1 MYLFGEY
8 RGQNGARGS
17 VGNRNSIFISTETSK
32 TALAF
37 MHKTIQYLNSMGV
50 TWSQIFPPPPTLTEV
65 NLPSQKGK
73 VFIVTGGYSGV
84 GFELCRTLYRVGGT
98 VYLAGRSEEKA
109 LDTIAKIKSLCTPTS
124 PDGNIIFLPLS
135 LDDLRTIK
143 PAVKRFTTAESRL
156 DVLFN
161 NAGVSNPPQGTS
173 LQGHDMELATNCLGP
188 HLFTQLLLP
197 ILRRSTAETTPIA
210 SVRVIWTASIV
221 VDAFALETGIEIA
234 ELFQKDADKSRNYLN
249 TKVGNLFLA
258 DALASQ
264 IGGNG
269 ILSLVQNPGN
279 IKTNIMRHSRPVFPF
294 VLGPF
299 LYPPRFGAYTGIWSA
314 FSGDLTIND
323 GGKYILPWGCLH
335 PCPRDELL
343 RAMKVKE
350 EGGTGV
356 AAAFVQ
362 YCDDQIAEFL

>member
-1 MYLFGEY
+1 MDK
-8 RGQNGARGS
+8 
-17 VGNRNSIFISTETSK
+17 I
-32 TALAF
+32 
-37 MHKTIQYLNSMGV
+37 IQYFNSMGV
-50 TWSQIFPPPPTLTEV
+50 IWSQIFPPPPTLTEV

-84 GFELCRTLYRVGGT
+84 GLELCRILYRVGGT

-124 PDGNIIFLPLS
+124 PDGNIMFLPLS

-173 LQGHDMELATNCLGP
+173 PQGHDMELATNCLGP

-197 ILRRSTAETTPIA
+197 ILRNTAEATPIA

-221 VDAFALETGIEIA
+221 VDAFALETGIGLA
-234 ELFQKDADKSRNYLN
+234 EVFQKDADKSRNYLN
-249 TKVGNLFLA
+249 TKVGSWFLA
-258 DALASQ
+258 DSLASQ
-264 IGGNG
+264 IGGDG

-299 LYPPRFGAYTGIWSA
+299 LYAPRFGAYTGIWSA
-314 FSGDLTIND
+314 FSGDLTIDD
-323 GGKYILPWGCLH
+323 GGKYILPWGRLH
-335 PCPRDELL
+335 PCPRDEVL
-343 RAMKVKE
+343 RAMKGKE

-362 YCDDQIAEFL
+362 YCDNQIAAFL

>member
-1 MYLFGEY
+1 M
-8 RGQNGARGS
+8 
-17 VGNRNSIFISTETSK
+17 GNRNFILISTESSRS
-32 TALAF
+32 ALASI
-37 MHKTIQYLNSMGV
+37 HKTIQYYNSMGV
-50 TWSQIFPPPPTLTEV
+50 IWSQIFPPPPTLTEV
-65 NLPSQKGK
+65 DLPCQKGK

-84 GFELCRTLYRVGGT
+84 GWELCRILYRVGGT

-109 LDTIAKIKSLCTPTS
+109 LEAIAKIKSLCTPTS
-124 PDGNIIFLPLS
+124 PDGNIIFLPIS

-143 PAVKRFTTAESRL
+143 PAVKSFTRAESRL

-173 LQGHDMELATNCLGP
+173 PQGHDMQLATNCLGP

-197 ILRRSTAETTPIA
+197 MLRSTAETTSIA

-221 VDAFALETGIEIA
+221 VDTFALETGIELA

-249 TKVGNLFLA
+249 TKVGNWFLA

-264 IGGNG
+264 IGGDG

-294 VLGPF
+294 VLGTF
-299 LYPPRFGAYTGIWSA
+299 LYAPKFGAYTGIWSA

-323 GGKYILPWGCLH
+323 GGKYILPWGYLH

-343 RAMKVKE
+343 RAMKGKE

-362 YCDDQIAEFL
+362 YCNNQIAAFL

>member
-8 RGQNGARGS
+8 RRRNGARGS
-17 VGNRNSIFISTETSK
+17 VGNRNFIFISTESSRFVLPFIDK
-32 TALAF
+32 A
-37 MHKTIQYLNSMGV
+37 IQYFNRMGV

-84 GFELCRTLYRVGGT
+84 GFELCGILYRVGGT

-109 LDTIAKIKSLCTPTS
+109 LDAIAKIKNLCTPTT

-143 PAVKRFTTAESRL
+143 PAVRRFTTAESRL

-173 LQGHDMELATNCLGP
+173 PQGHDMQLATNCLGP

-197 ILRRSTAETTPIA
+197 ILRSTAETTPIA

-221 VDAFALETGIEIA
+221 VDAFALETGIELA
-234 ELFQKDADKSRNYLN
+234 ELFQKDADEFHNYLN
-249 TKVGNLFLA
+249 TKVGNWFLA
-258 DALASQ
+258 DSLASQ
-264 IGGNG
+264 IGGYG

-279 IKTNIMRHSRPVFPF
+279 IKTNIMRHSRPFFRF

-299 LYPPRFGAYTGIWSA
+299 LHAPRFGAYTGVWSA
-314 FSGDLTIND
+314 FSCDLTIDD
-323 GGKYILPWGCLH
+323 GGKYILPWGRLH

-343 RAMKVKE
+343 RAMKGKE

-362 YCDDQIAEFL
+362 YCDNQVAAFL

>member
-1 MYLFGEY
+1 
-8 RGQNGARGS
+8 
-17 VGNRNSIFISTETSK
+17 
-32 TALAF
+32 
-37 MHKTIQYLNSMGV
+37 MGV
-50 TWSQIFPPPPTLTEV
+50 TWSQIFPPPPILTEA

-84 GFELCRTLYRVGGT
+84 GFELCRILYRVGGT

-109 LDTIAKIKSLCTPTS
+109 LDAIAKIKSLCTPTS
-124 PDGNIIFLPLS
+124 QGGNIIFLPLS

-161 NAGVSNPPQGTS
+161 NAGVSYPPQGTS
-173 LQGHDMELATNCLGP
+173 PQGHDMELATNCLGP

-197 ILRRSTAETTPIA
+197 ILRHTAIITPIA

-221 VDAFALETGIEIA
+221 VDAFALETGIELA

-249 TKVGNLFLA
+249 TKVGNWFLA

-264 IGGNG
+264 IGGDG
-269 ILSLVQNPGN
+269 VLSLVQNPGN
-279 IKTNIMRHSRPVFPF
+279 IRTNIMRHSQALVPLM
-294 VLGPF
+294 LGPF
-299 LYPPRFGAYTGIWSA
+299 LYTPRFGAYTGIWSA
-314 FSGDLTIND
+314 FASDLKIDD
-323 GGKYILPWGCLH
+323 GGKYILPWGRMH
-335 PCPRDELL
+335 PCPREDLL
-343 RAMKVKE
+343 QAMQGKE

-362 YCDDQIAEFL
+362 YCDNQIAAFL